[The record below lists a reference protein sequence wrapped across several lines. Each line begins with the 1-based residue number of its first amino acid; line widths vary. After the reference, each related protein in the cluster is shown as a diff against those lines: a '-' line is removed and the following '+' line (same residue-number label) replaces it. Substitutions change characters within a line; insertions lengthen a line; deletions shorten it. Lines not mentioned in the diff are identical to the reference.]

1 MIIHTISRM
10 QSLSQDK
17 NQERSGRRNLVIQ
30 EQQHRSN
37 LIFVVN
43 VLIEGGLMKAVI
55 GAIIG
60 NVVEIIGPI
69 NTILN
74 HLIEEEIVTKNKV
87 RIDQGIHVAM
97 VQIVVNDVGA
107 VEAIRTQIQSNPLL
121 CQD

>member
-1 MIIHTISRM
+1 MIIHTIFRM

-17 NQERSGRRNLVIQ
+17 NQERLGRRNLVIQ

-37 LIFVVN
+37 PIFVVN

-60 NVVEIIGPI
+60 IVGGIIGPI

-74 HLIEEEIVTKNKV
+74 HLIEKETVTINKV
-87 RIDQGIHVAM
+87 RIGQEIQAVAV
-97 VQIVVNDVGA
+97 VQIVVNVVG
-107 VEAIRTQIQSNPLL
+107 VVDQLRLEPNQVLFSV
-121 CQD
+121 

>member
-37 LIFVVN
+37 PIFVVN

-60 NVVEIIGPI
+60 IEVGIIGPI

-74 HLIEEEIVTKNKV
+74 HLIKEEIV
-87 RIDQGIHVAM
+87 
-97 VQIVVNDVGA
+97 VNVVGA

>member
-37 LIFVVN
+37 PIFVVN

-60 NVVEIIGPI
+60 IVGGIIGPI
-69 NTILN
+69 NTIPN
-74 HLIEEEIVTKNKV
+74 RLIEEEIVTKNKV

-97 VQIVVNDVGA
+97 VQIVVNVVGA